1 MRNKTIKMQQGDNG
15 PRHLREWAWG
25 KGRPDTTFSERAR
38 EEKGLGFNTDTYTQ
52 PQSQQRLPS
61 PLLDSGRPFQPRKSR
76 VWGRQRGITEE
87 PAPESSTTRLT
98 HSDGECVAKTA
109 LVLDPQVRD
118 QRREVRR
125 LTVHTLTNTHS
136 KNYSS
141 FFQPIARQPPALT
154 AHQVLRPN
162 ASQAL
167 AAAGV

>member
-1 MRNKTIKMQQGDNG
+1 MGRGTCASGRGGRVDPTPLFRRG
-15 PRHLREWAWG
+15 REKKRDWG
-25 KGRPDTTFSERAR
+25 SY
-38 EEKGLGFNTDTYTQ
+38 TDTYTQ